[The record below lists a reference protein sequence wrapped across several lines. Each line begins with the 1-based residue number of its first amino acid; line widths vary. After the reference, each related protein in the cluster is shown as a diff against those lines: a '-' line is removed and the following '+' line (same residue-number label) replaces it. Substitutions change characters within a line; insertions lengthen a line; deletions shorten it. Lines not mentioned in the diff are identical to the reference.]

1 MAKPEEG
8 VRCAGPAG
16 HAGQQHARQPP
27 DGAGSADG
35 RGAHRRCELVHG
47 NAHMQTGG
55 ARLRGVRRRRE
66 GVVGWVIA
74 MCLIGLPI
82 AVRAQ
87 NCQQDYIAWPRE
99 QCTQRCPAAVK
110 CSYDTDR
117 TVTRYQADYCCLCVS
132 DGQGEYEAFMC
143 AGSASPRPAN
153 RQVPCRAPADHY
165 QARGKQSR
173 RRCTDKGCASGAGA
187 IQRDSP
193 RPAASCDG
201 ARTIRRRRAD
211 VLCAHIRG
219 PAPELGGGPLN
230 VSRSPGMKILPSER
244 PSTFTR

>member
-1 MAKPEEG
+1 M
-8 VRCAGPAG
+8 RCAGPSG

-66 GVVGWVIA
+66 GVVGWVIT

-201 ARTIRRRRAD
+201 ARAIRRRRAD
-211 VLCAHIRG
+211 VLCALIRG
-219 PAPELGGGPLN
+219 PAPELGAGPLH
-230 VSRSPGMKILPSER
+230 VSRSGGRKILHSQR
-244 PSTFTR
+244 SSTFTR